1 MFGTGN
7 IFVYLVLLHL
17 FLKIGLRTY
26 TYHR

>member
-7 IFVYLVLLHL
+7 IFVYLVLLQL

-26 TYHR
+26 TYYR